1 MRYLF
6 IAIYKKSLLWFSFMM
21 IPYCIFSSFLF
32 EYPALIFII
41 RVILAIAL
49 SIIAIG
55 GMMSY
60 LFPYIEILK
69 QPLKGKGLIRALYL
83 KSDKIITRLY
93 CCFLVVY
100 IAFSIEYKS
109 TLYNYL
115 LLLLIGL
122 FLGYKITMKAEKYTL
137 EEINKK
143 MGKTILL
150 VTHDPIIASSC
161 DRIIF
166 LKDGKVKE
174 DLKRTGDKEQFY
186 NEIIANWC

>member
-83 KSDKIITRLY
+83 KSDKIIKLLY

-100 IAFSIEYKS
+100 ISFSIEYKS
-109 TLYNYL
+109 T
-115 LLLLIGL
+115 
-122 FLGYKITMKAEKYTL
+122 
-137 EEINKK
+137 
-143 MGKTILL
+143 
-150 VTHDPIIASSC
+150 
-161 DRIIF
+161 
-166 LKDGKVKE
+166 
-174 DLKRTGDKEQFY
+174 
-186 NEIIANWC
+186 

>member
-109 TLYNYL
+109 TLYL
-115 LLLLIGL
+115 SLIH
-122 FLGYKITMKAEKYTL
+122 I
-137 EEINKK
+137 
-143 MGKTILL
+143 
-150 VTHDPIIASSC
+150 
-161 DRIIF
+161 
-166 LKDGKVKE
+166 
-174 DLKRTGDKEQFY
+174 
-186 NEIIANWC
+186 

>member
-122 FLGYKITMKAEKYTL
+122 FLGYKITIRSNKYSL
-137 EEINKK
+137 DEVSRRKQASKK
-143 MGKTILL
+143 ESHT
-150 VTHDPIIASSC
+150 
-161 DRIIF
+161 R
-166 LKDGKVKE
+166 
-174 DLKRTGDKEQFY
+174 
-186 NEIIANWC
+186 

>member
-100 IAFSIEYKS
+100 IALSIEYKS

-122 FLGYKITMKAEKYTL
+122 FLGYKISMKAEKYTL

-143 MGKTILL
+143 KQERKMKQ
-150 VTHDPIIASSC
+150 AS
-161 DRIIF
+161 
-166 LKDGKVKE
+166 KKE
-174 DLKRTGDKEQFY
+174 SHIR
-186 NEIIANWC
+186 

>member
-6 IAIYKKSLLWFSFMM
+6 IAIYKKSLLWFSFMV

-32 EYPALIFII
+32 EYPTLIFIF

-115 LLLLIGL
+115 LLFLIGL
-122 FLGYKITMKAEKYTL
+122 FLGYKITIRSNKYSL
-137 EEINKK
+137 DEASRRKQASKK
-143 MGKTILL
+143 ESHT
-150 VTHDPIIASSC
+150 
-161 DRIIF
+161 R
-166 LKDGKVKE
+166 
-174 DLKRTGDKEQFY
+174 
-186 NEIIANWC
+186 

>member
-55 GMMSY
+55 G
-60 LFPYIEILK
+60 EILK

-143 MGKTILL
+143 KQERKMKQ
-150 VTHDPIIASSC
+150 AS
-161 DRIIF
+161 
-166 LKDGKVKE
+166 KKE
-174 DLKRTGDKEQFY
+174 SHIR
-186 NEIIANWC
+186 

>member
-69 QPLKGKGLIRALYL
+69 QPLKGKGSY
-83 KSDKIITRLY
+83 S
-93 CCFLVVY
+93 
-100 IAFSIEYKS
+100 
-109 TLYNYL
+109 
-115 LLLLIGL
+115 G
-122 FLGYKITMKAEKYTL
+122 
-137 EEINKK
+137 
-143 MGKTILL
+143 
-150 VTHDPIIASSC
+150 
-161 DRIIF
+161 IIF
-166 LKDGKVKE
+166 
-174 DLKRTGDKEQFY
+174 
-186 NEIIANWC
+186 EI

>member
-1 MRYLF
+1 
-6 IAIYKKSLLWFSFMM
+6 MM

-93 CCFLVVY
+93 Y
-100 IAFSIEYKS
+100 
-109 TLYNYL
+109 YL

-143 MGKTILL
+143 KQERKMKQ
-150 VTHDPIIASSC
+150 AS
-161 DRIIF
+161 
-166 LKDGKVKE
+166 KKE
-174 DLKRTGDKEQFY
+174 SHIR
-186 NEIIANWC
+186 

>member
-122 FLGYKITMKAEKYTL
+122 FLGYRITIRSNEYLLDEAS
-137 EEINKK
+137 KK
-143 MGKTILL
+143 KQ
-150 VTHDPIIASSC
+150 A
-161 DRIIF
+161 
-166 LKDGKVKE
+166 VK
-174 DLKRTGDKEQFY
+174 KESHTR
-186 NEIIANWC
+186 

>member
-100 IAFSIEYKS
+100 I
-109 TLYNYL
+109 
-115 LLLLIGL
+115 LIGL

-143 MGKTILL
+143 KQERKMKQ
-150 VTHDPIIASSC
+150 AS
-161 DRIIF
+161 
-166 LKDGKVKE
+166 KKE
-174 DLKRTGDKEQFY
+174 SHIR
-186 NEIIANWC
+186 

>member
-1 MRYLF
+1 
-6 IAIYKKSLLWFSFMM
+6 MM

-83 KSDKIITRLY
+83 KSDKIITQ
-93 CCFLVVY
+93 
-100 IAFSIEYKS
+100 II
-109 TLYNYL
+109 
-115 LLLLIGL
+115 LLI
-122 FLGYKITMKAEKYTL
+122 FLWYI
-137 EEINKK
+137 
-143 MGKTILL
+143 
-150 VTHDPIIASSC
+150 
-161 DRIIF
+161 
-166 LKDGKVKE
+166 
-174 DLKRTGDKEQFY
+174 
-186 NEIIANWC
+186 

>member
-60 LFPYIEILK
+60 LI
-69 QPLKGKGLIRALYL
+69 PLYRDTQTAIKGKRSYSG
-83 KSDKIITRLY
+83 
-93 CCFLVVY
+93 
-100 IAFSIEYKS
+100 
-109 TLYNYL
+109 
-115 LLLLIGL
+115 
-122 FLGYKITMKAEKYTL
+122 
-137 EEINKK
+137 
-143 MGKTILL
+143 
-150 VTHDPIIASSC
+150 
-161 DRIIF
+161 IIF
-166 LKDGKVKE
+166 
-174 DLKRTGDKEQFY
+174 
-186 NEIIANWC
+186 EI

>member
-1 MRYLF
+1 
-6 IAIYKKSLLWFSFMM
+6 MM

-100 IAFSIEYKS
+100 IKE
-109 TLYNYL
+109 LNR
-115 LLLLIGL
+115 GL
-122 FLGYKITMKAEKYTL
+122 T
-137 EEINKK
+137 
-143 MGKTILL
+143 
-150 VTHDPIIASSC
+150 P
-161 DRIIF
+161 
-166 LKDGKVKE
+166 
-174 DLKRTGDKEQFY
+174 
-186 NEIIANWC
+186 

>member
-143 MGKTILL
+143 KQERKMKQ
-150 VTHDPIIASSC
+150 ASKKGSHI
-161 DRIIF
+161 R
-166 LKDGKVKE
+166 
-174 DLKRTGDKEQFY
+174 
-186 NEIIANWC
+186 

>member
-32 EYPALIFII
+32 EYPALIFIF

-115 LLLLIGL
+115 LLFLIGL
-122 FLGYKITMKAEKYTL
+122 FLGYKITIRSNKYSL
-137 EEINKK
+137 DEASRRKQASKK
-143 MGKTILL
+143 ESHT
-150 VTHDPIIASSC
+150 
-161 DRIIF
+161 R
-166 LKDGKVKE
+166 
-174 DLKRTGDKEQFY
+174 
-186 NEIIANWC
+186 

>member
-1 MRYLF
+1 
-6 IAIYKKSLLWFSFMM
+6 MM

-93 CCFLVVY
+93 CCFLVLLANMRFFLVVY

-143 MGKTILL
+143 KQERKMKQ
-150 VTHDPIIASSC
+150 AS
-161 DRIIF
+161 
-166 LKDGKVKE
+166 KKE
-174 DLKRTGDKEQFY
+174 SHIR
-186 NEIIANWC
+186 

>member
-109 TLYNYL
+109 
-115 LLLLIGL
+115 
-122 FLGYKITMKAEKYTL
+122 MKAEKYTL

-143 MGKTILL
+143 KQERKMKQ
-150 VTHDPIIASSC
+150 AS
-161 DRIIF
+161 
-166 LKDGKVKE
+166 KKE
-174 DLKRTGDKEQFY
+174 SHIR
-186 NEIIANWC
+186 

>member
-122 FLGYKITMKAEKYTL
+122 FLGYKITMKAEKYTENQAIRSIHHSYCL
-137 EEINKK
+137 
-143 MGKTILL
+143 
-150 VTHDPIIASSC
+150 SSHPENYYIRHTS
-161 DRIIF
+161 DNAR
-166 LKDGKVKE
+166 LRHH
-174 DLKRTGDKEQFY
+174 LPT
-186 NEIIANWC
+186 